1 MKIILAIVIF
11 SSLLFGD
18 HDDYKKEYIHM
29 PYSMEYLNL
38 SKEQQNKIRS
48 FFKKS
53 QKSYKKLHKKVE
65 KAEKELLKHFN
76 EKSFNKEEFLR
87 VQLEVK
93 KEELQIEAELLE
105 KIYKILT
112 PKQRR
117 EFIKNLWEWEIE

>member
-1 MKIILAIVIF
+1 MKIVLAIVIF

-53 QKSYKKLHKKVE
+53 QKSYKKLHKKIE
-65 KAEKELLKHFN
+65 KAEKELLNLFN
-76 EKSFNKEEFLR
+76 EKSFNKKEFIQR
-87 VQLEVK
+87 QLELK
-93 KEELQIEAELLE
+93 KEELEIEAELLE
-105 KIYKILT
+105 KIYKVLT

-117 EFIKNLWEWEIE
+117 EFKEYLKEWEIE

>member
-1 MKIILAIVIF
+1 MKIVLAIVIF
-11 SSLLFGD
+11 SSLLFSD

-65 KAEKELLKHFN
+65 KIEKELLNLFN
-76 EKSFNKEEFLR
+76 EKSFNKKEFIQR
-87 VQLEVK
+87 QLELK
-93 KEELQIEAELLE
+93 KEELKIEAELLE
-105 KIYKILT
+105 KIYKVLT

-117 EFIKNLWEWEIE
+117 EFKEYLKEWEIE